1 MPSPAPCPSRGPNRR
16 GVDTR
21 RDLLEAA
28 LVEFAAVGF
37 EAASTRVIAARAGV
51 KQGQLTYHYETKD
64 DLWRAT
70 VDQLFERFDAE
81 FAAASV
87 SLASTEV
94 DGAAGAA
101 GAAELVVRALVR
113 AVSRLPELNRVMIH
127 ASTTDS
133 DRLAWLVDR
142 HVRPRF
148 DEFSPLWEQ
157 VRTEGG
163 THLDADPLLIYYC
176 LLGSAS
182 LLYVNAAEAAHLLG
196 VSDSTQVVTDALV
209 ESHADTI
216 VAMLLG
222 PRAKPRRA
230 HTPTKGQ

>member
-1 MPSPAPCPSRGPNRR
+1 VPLTATRPSRGLNKR

-70 VDQLFERFDAE
+70 VDHLFERFDAE
-81 FAAASV
+81 FATASAFL
-87 SLASTEV
+87 SSTEV
-94 DGAAGAA
+94 EGAA

-127 ASTTDS
+127 AATTDS

-148 DEFSPLWEQ
+148 DELSPLWEQ

-196 VSDSTQVVTDALV
+196 VSDSTQVLTDALV

-216 VAMLLG
+216 AAMLLG
-222 PRAKPRRA
+222 PRPKPRR
-230 HTPTKGQ
+230 TRTQLKGQ

>member
-1 MPSPAPCPSRGPNRR
+1 MPSIAPRPSRGPNKR

-87 SLASTEV
+87 SLASTEYE
-94 DGAAGAA
+94 GAAGATA
-101 GAAELVVRALVR
+101 LVVRALVR

-148 DEFSPLWEQ
+148 DELSPLWEQ

-196 VSDSTQVVTDALV
+196 VSDSTQVLTDALV

-222 PRAKPRRA
+222 PGAKPRRA
-230 HTPTKGQ
+230 HTPTKGR

>member
-1 MPSPAPCPSRGPNRR
+1 MPPIESRAPRGPNKR
-16 GVDTR
+16 GLDTR
-21 RDLLEAA
+21 RELLEAA

-37 EAASTRVIAARAGV
+37 EAASTRAIAARAGV

-64 DLWRAT
+64 ELWRAT

-81 FAAASV
+81 FATASE
-87 SLASTEV
+87 SLAPSGGDDAT
-94 DGAAGAA
+94 AAF
-101 GAAELVVRALVR
+101 ELAVRALVR
-113 AVSRLPELNRVMIH
+113 AVSRLPELNRMMIH

-133 DRLAWLVDR
+133 ERLVWLVDQ

-148 DEFSPLWEQ
+148 DELSPLWEQ
-157 VRTEGG
+157 VRAEGG
-163 THLDADPLLIYYC
+163 THLEADPLVVYYC

-196 VSDSTQVVTDALV
+196 VPDSTRVLTDAV
-209 ESHADTI
+209 VDAHAETI

-230 HTPTKGQ
+230 RTRTRTKG

>member
-1 MPSPAPCPSRGPNRR
+1 MPSIAPRPSRGPNKR

-81 FAAASV
+81 FATASV

-94 DGAAGAA
+94 EVEGAA
-101 GAAELVVRALVR
+101 GAAEIVVRALVR

-148 DEFSPLWEQ
+148 DELSPLWEQ

-163 THLDADPLLIYYC
+163 THLDADPFLIYYC

-196 VSDSTQVVTDALV
+196 VSDSTQVLTDALV

-222 PRAKPRRA
+222 PRPKPRRA